1 MEIWR
6 SSLADVRTLAT
17 SSLPPL
23 IELLFYQVLATALLH
38 SQKETE
44 EAVKMS
50 RRGHGSNWQGSY
62 NPNMA
67 PLPARPRAGIGS
79 SSSSSST
86 PGYGHSASPHSGYGS
101 PAVRAPAYG
110 DTRSPNPDHA
120 ASSSASS
127 SGPEVA
133 TTLFVGS
140 ISPGISDSWLTQL
153 LEACG
158 NLRSLKRATKAFGF
172 AEYADP
178 DSVLRAIEVLH
189 GRELPSMGAEASAPS
204 KKLLVKADERT
215 KRFLDNYQQGRVASS
230 DDRSRESRALSAVK
244 EIVRQMSDPHAE
256 VETDPSKPGY
266 VVPDHLKDLPPE
278 ELPEDQRATV
288 LSEIEQFRQQAAAR
302 DAETK
307 RREAEYERQRAVER
321 ARRENLQAA
330 AAAAAAASSSSSSGS
345 RNGRSTDDPQS
356 YRRPVEFHAANAY
369 DAKADAAREPEEV
382 DEIEEKERQE
392 RKKAAA
398 RAAAADAERAYLVRE
413 RQRLAHWDKEQ
424 DREQAEADKRE
435 REQVAALRRY
445 EDWNDDSATRKEL
458 FYTDR
463 QRWRQFRA
471 SARRREEEADDRDRT
486 AEVQEKARAQ
496 QETEKFLALQAAEM
510 AKLAEQQRASGVLVQ
525 EGGALAPLKLNFA
538 SGASKADNADAAS
551 SVAANGAGS
560 QHAAGGATK
569 AGPAV
574 LGDAEEDEQT
584 KRTGRLKHI
593 KLSSDLSEEDK
604 AAKLAQLAGTLPKDT
619 ATLFAQTPKWQWVD
633 ERLIQTK
640 YKPWADAE
648 IEESLGEKVDELV
661 TVIIEALQ
669 NRSSAAALVEQVEP
683 VSRSM
688 LIVLHVSL
696 NAC

>member
-1 MEIWR
+1 
-6 SSLADVRTLAT
+6 
-17 SSLPPL
+17 
-23 IELLFYQVLATALLH
+23 
-38 SQKETE
+38 
-44 EAVKMS
+44 MS
-50 RRGHGSNWQGSY
+50 RRGHGSNWQGSH

-67 PLPARPRAGIGS
+67 PLPARPRGGIG
-79 SSSSSST
+79 SSSSST
-86 PGYGHSASPHSGYGS
+86 PGYGGHSASPHSGYGS
-101 PAVRAPAYG
+101 PSIRTPAYG
-110 DTRSPNPDHA
+110 DTRSPLPEH

-127 SGPEVA
+127 SGPEGA

-215 KRFLDNYQQGRVASS
+215 KRFLDNYQQGRTASS
-230 DDRSRESRALSAVK
+230 DDRSREGRALAAVK
-244 EIVRQMSDPHAE
+244 DIVRKMSDPHAE

-288 LSEIEQFRQQAAAR
+288 LSEIEQFRLQAAAR

-321 ARRENLQAA
+321 ARRENMQAT
-330 AAAAAAASSSSSSGS
+330 AAASSSSST
-345 RNGRSTDDPQS
+345 RNGRPADDPQS
-356 YRRPVEFHAANAY
+356 YRRPVEFHAASY
-369 DAKADAAREPEEV
+369 DPKTDAAREPEEV
-382 DEIEEKERQE
+382 DELAEQERQE

-398 RAAAADAERAYLVRE
+398 AARAADAERAYLVRE

-424 DREQAEADKRE
+424 DREQVEAEKWE
-435 REQVAALRRY
+435 REGVAMLRRY
-445 EDWNDDSATRKEL
+445 EDWSDDSATRKEL

-471 SARRREEEADDRDRT
+471 SARRREEEADGRDRV
-486 AEVQEKARAQ
+486 AEAAEKARAQ
-496 QETEKFLALQAAEM
+496 QESEDFLAVQAAEM
-510 AKLAEQQRASGVLVQ
+510 AKLTEQQRASGVLVQ
-525 EGGALAPLKLNFA
+525 EGGALAPIKFNFA
-538 SGASKADNADAAS
+538 GSNSKADKADAGAG
-551 SVAANGAGS
+551 VAIATNGAS
-560 QHAAGGATK
+560 AQHGAGVAVKT
-569 AGPAV
+569 APAV
-574 LGDAEEDEQT
+574 LGDADEDEQS

-593 KLSSDLSEEDK
+593 KLDNDLPEDVK
-604 AAKLAQLAGTLPKDT
+604 AAKLAQLADTLPKDT
-619 ATLFAQTPKWQWVD
+619 ASLFAQSPKWEYVD
-633 ERLIQTK
+633 ERIIQFK
-640 YKPWADAE
+640 YRPWADAE

-669 NRSSAAALVEQVEP
+669 NQSSATALVEQVEP
-683 VSRSM
+683 VLADEAEAFVDKLWR
-688 LIVLHVSL
+688 LVIVDSL
-696 NAC
+696 AAAEGINV